1 MVFGNRD
8 SITVSIESTFGI
20 FETIL
25 VYFRSLI
32 VTRGETFGREDIPVK

>member
-1 MVFGNRD
+1 MVFRNRD
-8 SITVSIESTFGI
+8 RTVSIESTFGI